1 MNDVIPSRRQPG
13 KDPARATSALA
24 TFANPSLP
32 RALVEETSPHQDA
45 KISSSFRIEFPM
57 TYEMRPAS
65 AGLEKVVVDSLRRA
79 PVEQAPILAWPL
91 ACGYRVA
98 ERTRAVACVEGVLQ
112 VEVPDL
118 GWRKELQSLAPRYL
132 AAMNRYV
139 RQDVNRIEFIV
150 ASKPK

>member
-1 MNDVIPSRRQPG
+1 
-13 KDPARATSALA
+13 
-24 TFANPSLP
+24 
-32 RALVEETSPHQDA
+32 
-45 KISSSFRIEFPM
+45 M